1 MLARALLT
9 FLLGAAAALADPTP
23 LVSGDPLDC
32 FNVFD
37 GAPTH
42 SIVPVSGMPFAKA
55 LDVKTGAVAATANSW
70 DIRPR
75 CFSTLAARQDDVVA
89 VTFWMRAIAAPGGLG
104 LTSFV
109 LERND
114 SPYTKSVTYTVAAG
128 SDWTMFQVP
137 FTDRK
142 SVV

>member
-1 MLARALLT
+1 MLARALFT
-9 FLLGAAAALADPTP
+9 FLLGGAAALADPSP

-32 FNVFD
+32 FNRID
-37 GAPTH
+37 GAGTLTT
-42 SIVPVSGMPFAKA
+42 VAVGGMPFARA
-55 LDVKTGAVAATANSW
+55 LHVKTGAVSATANSW

-89 VTFWMRAIAAPGGLG
+89 VTFWMRATAAPGGLG

-114 SPYTKSVTYTVAAG
+114 
-128 SDWTMFQVP
+128 
-137 FTDRK
+137 
-142 SVV
+142 